1 MIIPK
6 IPSYLGEVSDSVSSS
21 RCRQDVLKFPMSFI
35 TLLIFVLSVISC
47 SQEHST
53 TSAADQSSSWQQ
65 IEIDGVPYRQ
75 VVAKANAV
83 AADISLDLTYE
94 VINGEAYISVVKI
107 DGVEYRADCSDTG
120 RLDGENPSI
129 PHHEFCEDGVD
140 ERDIDFTC
148 GGLRNPPSAPSAAD
162 IRLKVDGNENYLLDR
177 FKDAFEI
184 EVREIVPGRGY
195 TEDEIPIS
203 HRTTFNLSDVGA
215 DFFRFEIDRRRHYIV
230 RSSGETDTW
239 GDLYKLEGDR
249 IRAIAGTGMWADRG
263 NFAIQMDLDPGEY
276 YLRVSPEGRGDTGS
290 YTVQVSTF
298 VE

>member
-1 MIIPK
+1 MIAPK
-6 IPSYLGEVSDSVSSS
+6 TPPYLCEVNDSVSYS

-35 TLLIFVLSVISC
+35 SLLIFVLSVISC

-53 TSAADQSSSWQQ
+53 TSAADQSSAWQQ

-75 VVAKANAV
+75 VAAKANAV
-83 AADISLDLTYE
+83 AADISFDLTYE

-107 DGVEYRADCSDTG
+107 DGIEYRADCSD
-120 RLDGENPSI
+120 GENRSV
-129 PHHEFCEDGVD
+129 PHYEFCEDGVGI
-140 ERDIDFTC
+140 RDVDFTC
-148 GGLRNPPSAPSAAD
+148 GGLRDPPAAPSAGD
-162 IRLKVDGNENYLLDR
+162 VRLKVDGNENYLLDR

-184 EVREIVPGRGY
+184 EVRRVVEGRSY
-195 TEDEIPIS
+195 TTDEIPIS
-203 HRTTFNLSDVGA
+203 HRTTFNLSDGGD
-215 DFFRFEIDRRRHYIV
+215 DFFWFEIDQRRHYIV
-230 RSSGETDTW
+230 RSSGFTDTW
-239 GDLYKLEGDR
+239 GDLYKLEVDK

-290 YTVQVSTF
+290 YTVQVYTF